1 MCIDTAESSTEQMSY
16 PLEKAG
22 HRIQGVR
29 FVSVYESSRGSGL
42 GDTGRWGQSRHRMP
56 PEGPGCPSKV
66 GGVITLPS
74 SDRGKEG
81 EEKVRRPRGER
92 SRENV
97 CEGSHRNIQISTGQ
111 GAASLEETRAG
122 DARKMEFPIRAS
134 PESQE
139 NGGRV
144 PKVPN
149 HGWWSWNPGKHVE
162 EVGSRWKGRN
172 HPSGTGYD
180 THRMRY
186 QSQER
191 ESNSCSIPQRG
202 KRQSRRNT

>member
-1 MCIDTAESSTEQMSY
+1 MCIDSAESSTEQMSY

-74 SDRGKEG
+74 SDRGREG

-122 DARKMEFPIRAS
+122 DARKRNSEKGI
-134 PESQE
+134 
-139 NGGRV
+139 
-144 PKVPN
+144 
-149 HGWWSWNPGKHVE
+149 PGKSGERRQSAKSSQPRMVVLE
-162 EVGSRWKGRN
+162 SRKTRGR
-172 HPSGTGYD
+172 SGVQ
-180 THRMRY
+180 M
-186 QSQER
+186 ER
-191 ESNSCSIPQRG
+191 EDPSVWDRGRHHPDAVPVPGERVDLVFDPQRG